1 MTRNTT
7 STASGVPP
15 SISGLDLAHVWHPY
29 TQHGLAPYAVPIV
42 RGSGALLYDD
52 SGRPIIDA
60 ISSWWVTLHGHAN
73 PVIAAAIAAQ
83 AQQLEQ
89 VIFAGF
95 THEPA
100 AALASELVARLPAG
114 LTRVLDRKSVV

>member
-1 MTRNTT
+1 MT
-7 STASGVPP
+7 STATSKPAHRTAGSVAS
-15 SISGLDLAHVWHPY
+15 SIGALDFAHVWHPY
-29 TQHGLAPYAVPIV
+29 TQHGIAPYAVPIV
-42 RGSGALLYDD
+42 RASGALLFDD
-52 SGRPIIDA
+52 GGRTIIDA

-83 AQQLEQ
+83 AGQLEQ

-100 AALASELVARLPAG
+100 AALASELLARL
-114 LTRVLDRKSVV
+114 